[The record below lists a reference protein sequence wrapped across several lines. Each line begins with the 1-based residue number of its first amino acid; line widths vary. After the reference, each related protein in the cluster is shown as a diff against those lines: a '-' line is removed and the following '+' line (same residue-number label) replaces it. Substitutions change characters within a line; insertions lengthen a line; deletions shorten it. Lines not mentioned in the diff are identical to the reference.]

1 MHNLTTSSKMARVSN
16 AVAAGT
22 TAVNSSSVDMQ
33 GFESCTFLVALG
45 AITTGAVTSIKV
57 QQSGDDGVADSFAD
71 LKGTSIT
78 IADTDD
84 NKIAL
89 VEVHNPRERYVR
101 CVVSRGTA
109 NAVIDSI
116 VAIQTGPKDE
126 PTTHDTA
133 TVVGSEIHHA
143 PAEGTA

>member
-1 MHNLTTSSKMARVSN
+1 MNLTTSSKLTRVSN

-22 TAVNSSSVDMQ
+22 TAVNSASVDMQ
-33 GFESCTFLVALG
+33 GFEACTFLVAFG
-45 AITTGAVTSIKV
+45 AITTGAVTSLKV

-71 LKGTSIT
+71 LTGTSIT

-84 NKIAL
+84 NKIVA

-109 NAVIDSI
+109 NAVIDGI
-116 VAIQTGPKDE
+116 LAIQTGPKDE
-126 PTTHDTA
+126 PTTHDAA